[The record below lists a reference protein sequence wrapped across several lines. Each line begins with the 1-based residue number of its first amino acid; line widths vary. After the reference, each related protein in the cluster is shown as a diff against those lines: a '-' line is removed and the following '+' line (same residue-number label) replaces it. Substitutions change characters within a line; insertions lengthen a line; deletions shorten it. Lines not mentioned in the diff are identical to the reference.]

1 MPSAA
6 APRPGNADQILPF
19 FIAYVLPHG
28 LKGLL
33 LLTILMA
40 SIDSPLGSLAT
51 SFVTDIYRPLLVRGR
66 LERHYLRV
74 SRVSVVVFGLVLA
87 VIAYGFSFFDK
98 ILWLAFKIAGV
109 TFGSL
114 LGVFLLG
121 LLTQRR
127 IADRANVYAM
137 IVMAVVNLALLT
149 LSEKHV
155 LPLAWSWLVIF
166 GTAGTILLAIAFTGL
181 SRSGTARAT
190 PVGPAGP

>member
-1 MPSAA
+1 
-6 APRPGNADQILPF
+6 
-19 FIAYVLPHG
+19 
-28 LKGLL
+28 
-33 LLTILMA
+33 
-40 SIDSPLGSLAT
+40 
-51 SFVTDIYRPLLVRGR
+51 RGR
-66 LERHYLRV
+66 SERHYLRV